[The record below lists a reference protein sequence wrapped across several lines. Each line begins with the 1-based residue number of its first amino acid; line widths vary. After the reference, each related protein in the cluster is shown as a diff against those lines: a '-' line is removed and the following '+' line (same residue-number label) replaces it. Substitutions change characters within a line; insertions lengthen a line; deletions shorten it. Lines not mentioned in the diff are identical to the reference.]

1 MSITTYNLT
10 LDLQRSLHQVL
21 VMKEGDH
28 NSRKVIITFTENGQ
42 PFSLGDCS
50 IDVRWRKPDQNIITP
65 VCTKEDESSASFLC
79 TEQMLLVPGIANV
92 DAHIYNR
99 DGLQLS
105 TMPFQVSIKRSS
117 VSNSE
122 LTSSSEF
129 QSLTKLMEDFR
140 EEHNN
145 VKTEVNRLKTD
156 AENAS
161 KKSQS
166 YAVGNTNSRPGEN
179 TDNAG
184 YYSKLAQSHSKGGTN
199 IRSGEASDNAKY
211 YKEQAHASAQSAS
224 AQAQA
229 AAASATSAAASQTTA
244 AQKAAQAGTSAA
256 TASTKAT
263 ESANSATLSQS
274 YAIGGTDT
282 RTGENTDN
290 SKYYYQQSKSIYDN
304 FSQAGTVTGVKG
316 NAETT
321 YRTGNVNLTAANIGA
336 VNKSGDTVSGKLK
349 FSGDGELQFITPA
362 SSGGHAR
369 GMHFLDT
376 NGTDIWGGI
385 GIYSSYGSPQ
395 GIYVGAGTPYPWDS
409 SYGLRISD
417 TYIKWKNSNLV
428 TENSGTAK
436 EAVKATQDGD
446 GNEITDSY
454 AVRKTISGGSF
465 NDITTPGFYTITNAS
480 DSPSS
485 FNDTWALLALD
496 FENNA
501 KCQMAFPYNDYGLK
515 VIYIR
520 SLSRIYNGYSW
531 MPWQC
536 IYSWTRQDIADII
549 YPVGSIYM
557 SVNSTSPATLFG
569 GTWVRWGNGRIPVGV
584 DTSNSSFS
592 TVEKTGGSST
602 SSYTPRGTVGSHTL
616 TVSQIP
622 SHKHSVSVTKSGS
635 HSHSV
640 YTMGKGKN
648 DGTAMRLGTS
658 ANTDGSISTAS
669 GGEHTHTISESSIG
683 GGSGHN
689 HTFTG
694 TASSISTLQPY
705 ITCYMWK
712 RTA

>member
-10 LDLQRSLHQVL
+10 LDLQRAFHQVL

-50 IDVRWRKPDQNIITP
+50 IDVRWRKPDQTIITP
-65 VCTKEDESSASFLC
+65 LCTKEDESSASFLC

-122 LTSSSEF
+122 LISSSEF

-140 EEHNN
+140 QEHNN

-179 TDNAG
+179 TDNAN
-184 YYSKLAQSHSKGGTN
+184 YYNKLAQSYAKGGTN

-211 YKEQAHASAQSAS
+211 YKEQAQSSAQTSS
-224 AQAQA
+224 TQAQA
-229 AAASATSAAASQTTA
+229 AASSATAAAASQTTA
-244 AQKAAQAGTSAA
+244 AQKASQAGTSAA

-263 ESANSATLSQS
+263 ESANSAVLSQS
-274 YAIGGTDT
+274 YAIGGTDS
-282 RTGENTDN
+282 RTGEDTDN

-304 FSQAGTVTGVKG
+304 FSQAGTVTGLKG
-316 NAETT
+316 NAETR
-321 YRTGNVNLTAANIGA
+321 YRTGNVNLTPENIGA
-336 VNKSGDTVSGKLK
+336 VNKSGDTVWGKMK
-349 FSGDGELQFITPA
+349 FIRDGDIRFITPDDVT
-362 SSGGHAR
+362 GGHAR
-369 GMHFLDT
+369 GMNFIDK

-385 GIYSSYGSPQ
+385 GVVGSAGILD
-395 GIYVGAGTPYPWDS
+395 GIYIGAGTTYPWSSANALYITDS
-409 SYGLRISD
+409 S
-417 TYIKWKNSNLV
+417 IKWKNSNLV
-428 TENSGTAK
+428 TENSGIAK
-436 EAVKATQDGD
+436 EAVKATQDGN
-446 GNEITDSY
+446 GNVITDSY

-480 DSPSS
+480 DSPTSAS
-485 FNDTWALLALD
+485 NKWALLALD
-496 FENNA
+496 FEDNA
-501 KCQMAFPYNDYGLK
+501 RCQMAFPYNDYGLK

-520 SLSRIYNGYSW
+520 SLSRIYNNYTW

-536 IYSWTRQDIADII
+536 ISSWQSKDIVDLI

-569 GTWVRWGNGRIPVGV
+569 GTWVRWGNGRVPVSV
-584 DTSNSSFS
+584 NESETEFN
-592 TVEKTGGSST
+592 TVEKVGGEKIHAMTTAEMPSHTHSVKSQTATTSTNGKHTHSGYSNQDIASGT
-602 SSYTPRGTVGSHTL
+602 SSKNRIV
-616 TVSQIP
+616 
-622 SHKHSVSVTKSGS
+622 
-635 HSHSV
+635 
-640 YTMGKGKN
+640 KGGDN
-648 DGTAMRLGTS
+648 
-658 ANTDGSISTAS
+658 
-669 GGEHTHTISESSIG
+669 TISGFLLENG
-683 GGSGHN
+683 DHN
-689 HTFTG
+689 HTVTIPASTTG
-694 TASSISTLQPY
+694 SNGNGVGHNNLQPY

>member
-10 LDLQRSLHQVL
+10 LDLQRAFHQVL

-65 VCTKEDESSASFLC
+65 LCTKEDESSASFLC

-179 TDNAG
+179 TDNAS

-224 AQAQA
+224 TQAQA
-229 AAASATSAAASQTTA
+229 AASSAAAAAASQTTA
-244 AQKAAQAGTSAA
+244 AQKATLAGASAT

-263 ESANSATLSQS
+263 ESANSAVLSQS
-274 YAIGGTDT
+274 YAIGGTNT

-316 NAETT
+316 NAESA
-321 YRTGNVNLTAANIGA
+321 YRTGNVNITAANIGA
-336 VNKSGDTVSGKLK
+336 VNKGGDTISGRLN
-349 FSGDGELQFITPA
+349 FINYAEIRFVTPDVT
-362 SSGGHAR
+362 GGHAR
-369 GMHFLDT
+369 GIEFADKNSTGM
-376 NGTDIWGGI
+376 WGGI
-385 GIYSSYGSPQ
+385 GAYGGAGMLHWIY
-395 GIYVGAGTPYPWDS
+395 IGAGTPYPWEPGN
-409 SYGLRISD
+409 GLCISD
-417 TYIKWKNSNLV
+417 THIKWKNSSLV
-428 TENSGTAK
+428 TESSGIAK
-436 EAVKATQDGD
+436 EATKATQDGN
-446 GNEITDSY
+446 GNVIKDTYLPLSGGTITGNLRLKGSGNFGNILNFGDSDYVHISEPTDDHLEIKGSY
-454 AVRKTISGGSF
+454 INFVTNTQNVGHFTLNGKNIALAESIPNIQHGYKTISLTANKATEFSISF
-465 NDITTPGFYTITNAS
+465 EKSFSSIPNVVFTPRHNSVTGTDMHKLKTITTSGFTGQII
-480 DSPSS
+480 SS
-485 FNDTWALLALD
+485 
-496 FENNA
+496 
-501 KCQMAFPYNDYGLK
+501 G
-515 VIYIR
+515 
-520 SLSRIYNGYSW
+520 
-531 MPWQC
+531 
-536 IYSWTRQDIADII
+536 
-549 YPVGSIYM
+549 
-557 SVNSTSPATLFG
+557 G
-569 GTWVRWGNGRIPVGV
+569 GTYAIEWIAI
-584 DTSNSSFS
+584 
-592 TVEKTGGSST
+592 GS
-602 SSYTPRGTVGSHTL
+602 
-616 TVSQIP
+616 
-622 SHKHSVSVTKSGS
+622 
-635 HSHSV
+635 
-640 YTMGKGKN
+640 
-648 DGTAMRLGTS
+648 
-658 ANTDGSISTAS
+658 
-669 GGEHTHTISESSIG
+669 
-683 GGSGHN
+683 
-689 HTFTG
+689 
-694 TASSISTLQPY
+694 
-705 ITCYMWK
+705 
-712 RTA
+712 

>member
-10 LDLQRSLHQVL
+10 LDLQRAFHQVL

-50 IDVRWRKPDQNIITP
+50 IDVRWRKPDQTIITP
-65 VCTKEDESSASFLC
+65 LCTKEDESSASFLC

-99 DGLQLS
+99 DGFQLS

-145 VKTEVNRLKTD
+145 VKTEVNHLKTD
-156 AENAS
+156 AEKAS
-161 KKSQS
+161 VKSQS

-179 TDNAG
+179 TDNAS
-184 YYSKLAQSHSKGGTN
+184 YYNKLAQSYAKGGTN

-211 YKEQAHASAQSAS
+211 YKEQAQSSAQTSS
-224 AQAQA
+224 TQAQA
-229 AAASATSAAASQTTA
+229 ASSSAAAAAASQTTA
-244 AQKAAQAGTSAA
+244 AQKATQAGSSAA
-256 TASTKAT
+256 TASTKAA
-263 ESANSATLSQS
+263 ESANSAVLSQS
-274 YAIGGTDT
+274 YAIGGTDS
-282 RTGENTDN
+282 RTGEDTDN

-304 FSQAGTVTGVKG
+304 FSQAGTVTGLKG

-321 YRTGNVNLTAANIGA
+321 YRTGNVNLTPENIGA
-336 VNKSGDTVSGKLK
+336 VNKNGDTVPGRLK
-349 FSGDGELQFITPA
+349 FNGYGELQFITPA
-362 SSGGHAR
+362 ISGGHAR
-369 GMHFLDT
+369 GMHFMDT
-376 NGTDIWGGI
+376 SGADIWGGI
-385 GIYSSYGSPQ
+385 GVYGSYGTPQ
-395 GIYVGAGTPYPWDS
+395 GIYLGAGTPYPWDS

-417 TYIKWKNSNLV
+417 THIKWKNSNLV
-428 TENSGTAK
+428 TENSGIAK
-436 EAVKATQDGD
+436 EAVKATQDGN
-446 GNEITDSY
+446 GNVITDSY
-454 AVRKTISGGSF
+454 AVRKTISGGDF
-465 NDITTPGFYTITNAS
+465 NNITTPGFYTLTNAS
-480 DSPSS
+480 NSPT
-485 FNDTWALLALD
+485 NTGNTWALLALD
-496 FENNA
+496 FEDDA

-520 SLSRIYNGYSW
+520 NLSRIYNNYTW
-531 MPWQC
+531 MPWEC
-536 IYSWTRQDIADII
+536 ISSWKSKEIVDLI

-584 DTSNSSFS
+584 DTSNSSFN

-602 SSYTPRGTVGSHTL
+602 SSYTPKGTVGSHTL
-616 TVSQIP
+616 TVSEIP

-635 HSHSV
+635 HSHSI
-640 YTMGKGKN
+640 YTMSKGKN

-658 ANTDGSISTAS
+658 ANTDGSTSTAS

-694 TASSISTLQPY
+694 TSGTVSTLQPY

>member
-65 VCTKEDESSASFLC
+65 VCKKEDESSASFLC

-385 GIYSSYGSPQ
+385 GIYS
-395 GIYVGAGTPYPWDS
+395 T
-409 SYGLRISD
+409 
-417 TYIKWKNSNLV
+417 
-428 TENSGTAK
+428 
-436 EAVKATQDGD
+436 
-446 GNEITDSY
+446 
-454 AVRKTISGGSF
+454 
-465 NDITTPGFYTITNAS
+465 
-480 DSPSS
+480 
-485 FNDTWALLALD
+485 
-496 FENNA
+496 
-501 KCQMAFPYNDYGLK
+501 
-515 VIYIR
+515 
-520 SLSRIYNGYSW
+520 
-531 MPWQC
+531 
-536 IYSWTRQDIADII
+536 
-549 YPVGSIYM
+549 
-557 SVNSTSPATLFG
+557 
-569 GTWVRWGNGRIPVGV
+569 
-584 DTSNSSFS
+584 
-592 TVEKTGGSST
+592 
-602 SSYTPRGTVGSHTL
+602 
-616 TVSQIP
+616 
-622 SHKHSVSVTKSGS
+622 
-635 HSHSV
+635 
-640 YTMGKGKN
+640 
-648 DGTAMRLGTS
+648 
-658 ANTDGSISTAS
+658 
-669 GGEHTHTISESSIG
+669 
-683 GGSGHN
+683 
-689 HTFTG
+689 
-694 TASSISTLQPY
+694 
-705 ITCYMWK
+705 
-712 RTA
+712 